1 MNILIYRRIYFYKV
15 LTQGLTQGLWRG
27 LCRGLCPGL
36 CRGLT
41 PSESPSIYQYIA
53 SIYMVHCSV
62 YMVHCSIY
70 HAFLYIPGLLL
81 YIPCSLLYIH
91 DLLLYIPCFPRKKRI
106 CKIMYN
112 LGIRTHDLM
121 QTARPRWPLHHER
134 WYKTVFV
141 HGISMFDSALLGV
154 RHLAAGVGHPARGP
168 PRRPLRPWRHRHGP
182 SSSLRFPGLLTQKS
196 WHSGSRTCCRPLDSN
211 LKLELPSV
219 LAARPSAMRTA
230 GTSLLKP
237 DSTPL
242 QNKIKLSAS
251 LRAGSSIL
259 KNLCY

>member
-1 MNILIYRRIYFYKV
+1 MEYDCYLPFSLESWLPAEMLYWYHPHSIPPEKFYIIRTLLYIECILKI
-15 LTQGLTQGLWRG
+15 QGLR
-27 LCRGLCPGL
+27 PFMYN
-36 CRGLT
+36 
-41 PSESPSIYQYIA
+41 SITL
-53 SIYMVHCSV
+53 S
-62 YMVHCSIY
+62 
-70 HAFLYIPGLLL
+70 L
-81 YIPCSLLYIH
+81 YIPCSLLYIPCSLIYLH
-91 DLLLYIPCFPRKKRI
+91 GSLLYIPCFPRKKRI
-106 CKIMYN
+106 CKIIYN

-141 HGISMFDSALLGV
+141 HGISMFDSALRGV

-196 WHSGSRTCCRPLDSN
+196 WHSGSRACCRPLDSN

-251 LRAGSSIL
+251 LWAGSSIL